1 MTQSPVAAEV
11 HEPLNVHG
19 DLTTE
24 ITLDHIV
31 AVDHL
36 AQLQHF
42 LVGQLRNPS
51 CLGNRYLVHDF
62 LGLSR
67 TNAVDILQRDHDA
80 LVRWY
85 IDASNTSHVRCSL
98 CGLMRRASAQP
109 SRYLSIR
116 MSPEKATQRKKA
128 HDCLPP
134 RPGHRWTTSPI
145 GYFRLIKGFSWL
157 SSTQLAVSCTT

>member
-51 CLGNRYLVHDF
+51 CLGNRYFMHDF

-67 TNAVDILQRDHDA
+67 TDAVDILQRDHDA

-85 IDASNTSHVRCSL
+85 IDASNTSQVRCSL

-109 SRYLSIR
+109 GRYLSIR
-116 MSPEKATQRKKA
+116 MSPEKPHNVKKPTTA
-128 HDCLPP
+128 C
-134 RPGHRWTTSPI
+134 RRGPGIVGLRLRSDISGLLMDSP
-145 GYFRLIKGFSWL
+145 GFRQPS
-157 SSTQLAVSCTT
+157 